1 MSNKDAIVK
10 RRQGILFVVSAPS
23 GAGKTSL
30 CQELVSQVPEL
41 RYSVSYT
48 TRKPRPTEIADRH
61 YRFVEEAAFRDMIKE
76 GAFLEWAEVYGHL
89 YGTPRAPLKEWI
101 AQGIDVLL
109 DIDTQGALQIRRHE
123 PDAVSIYILPP
134 SLEVLRRR
142 LEDRKGDAP
151 DEIARRLKKAR
162 DEVKNYRDYTYV
174 IINEDFKSAVR
185 QLEAIVLAERS
196 RTALL
201 DLTAVEQA
209 LMVNERET
217 QEDR

>member
-1 MSNKDAIVK
+1 MSNSGLPVH

-30 CQELVSQVPEL
+30 CQELVSQLPDL

-48 TRKPRPTEIADRH
+48 SRKPRPAEIADRH
-61 YRFVEEAAFRDMIKE
+61 YHFVDEATFRDMIKE
-76 GAFLEWAEVYGHL
+76 GAFLEWAEVYGNL
-89 YGTPRAPLKEWI
+89 YGTPRAPIKEWI
-101 AQGIDVLL
+101 SQGIDVLL

-142 LEDRKGDAP
+142 LEDRKGDP
-151 DEIARRLKKAR
+151 PEEIARRLKKAK
-162 DEVKNYRDYTYV
+162 DEVKHYHDYRNV
-174 IINEDFKSAVR
+174 IINDDFKYSVR

-196 RTALL
+196 RTA
-201 DLTAVEQA
+201 
-209 LMVNERET
+209 
-217 QEDR
+217 

>member
-1 MSNKDAIVK
+1 MLSKDAIVK

-30 CQELVSQVPEL
+30 CQELVSQLPDL

-48 TRKPRPTEIADRH
+48 TRKPRPAEIADRH
-61 YRFVEEAAFRDMIKE
+61 YHFVDEATFRDMIKE
-76 GAFLEWAEVYGHL
+76 GAFLEWAEVYGNL
-89 YGTPRAPLKEWI
+89 YGTPRAPIKEWI
-101 AQGIDVLL
+101 SQGIDVLL

-162 DEVKNYRDYTYV
+162 DEVKHYRDYIYV
-174 IINEDFKSAVR
+174 IINEDFKFAVR

-201 DLTAVEQA
+201 DLSAVEQA
-209 LMVNERET
+209 LMEP

>member
-1 MSNKDAIVK
+1 MSSKDAIVK

-30 CQELVSQVPEL
+30 CQELVSQLPDL
-41 RYSVSYT
+41 RHSVSYT
-48 TRKPRPTEIADRH
+48 TRKPRPAEIADRH
-61 YRFVEEAAFRDMIKE
+61 YHFVDEATFRDMIKE
-76 GAFLEWAEVYGHL
+76 GAFLEWAEVYGNL
-89 YGTPRAPLKEWI
+89 YGTPRAPIKEWI
-101 AQGIDVLL
+101 SQGIDVLL

-162 DEVKNYRDYTYV
+162 DEVKHYRDYIYV
-174 IINEDFKSAVR
+174 IINEDFKFAVR

-201 DLTAVEQA
+201 DLSAVEQA
-209 LMVNERET
+209 LMEP
-217 QEDR
+217 QEDH

>member
-1 MSNKDAIVK
+1 MSSKDAIVK

-30 CQELVSQVPEL
+30 CQELVSQLPDL

-48 TRKPRPTEIADRH
+48 TRKPRPAEIADRH
-61 YRFVEEAAFRDMIKE
+61 YHFVEEATFRDMIKE
-76 GAFLEWAEVYGHL
+76 GAFLEWAEVYGNL
-89 YGTPRAPLKEWI
+89 YGTPRAPIKEWI
-101 AQGIDVLL
+101 SQGIDVLL

-162 DEVKNYRDYTYV
+162 DEVKHYRDYIYV
-174 IINEDFKSAVR
+174 IINEDFKFAVR

-201 DLTAVEQA
+201 DLSAVEQA
-209 LMVNERET
+209 LMEP

>member
-10 RRQGILFVVSAPS
+10 RRQGVLFVVSAPS

-30 CQELVSQVPEL
+30 CQELVSQVPDL

-48 TRKPRPTEIADRH
+48 TRKPRPAEIADRH
-61 YRFVEEAAFRDMIKE
+61 YHFVEEATFRDMIKE

-89 YGTPRAPLKEWI
+89 YGTPRAPIKEWI
-101 AQGIDVLL
+101 SEGIDVLL

-162 DEVKNYRDYTYV
+162 DEVKNYRDYAHV

-185 QLEAIVLAERS
+185 QLEAIVVAERS

-201 DLTAVEQA
+201 DLSVLEQA
-209 LMVNERET
+209 LTETERERP
-217 QEDR
+217 D

>member
-1 MSNKDAIVK
+1 MLSKDTIVK

-30 CQELVSQVPEL
+30 CQELVSQLPDL

-48 TRKPRPTEIADRH
+48 TRKPRPAEIADRH
-61 YRFVEEAAFRDMIKE
+61 YHFVDEATFRDMIKE
-76 GAFLEWAEVYGHL
+76 GAFLEWAEVYGNL
-89 YGTPRAPLKEWI
+89 YGTPRAPIKEWI
-101 AQGIDVLL
+101 SQGIDVLL

-162 DEVKNYRDYTYV
+162 DEVKNYRDYIYV
-174 IINEDFKSAVR
+174 IINEDFKFAVR

-196 RTALL
+196 RTPLL
-201 DLTAVEQA
+201 DLSAVEQA
-209 LMVNERET
+209 LMES

>member
-1 MSNKDAIVK
+1 MSSKDAIVK

-30 CQELVSQVPEL
+30 CQELVSQLPDL

-48 TRKPRPTEIADRH
+48 TRKPRPAEIADRH
-61 YRFVEEAAFRDMIKE
+61 YHFVDEATFRDMIKE
-76 GAFLEWAEVYGHL
+76 GAFLEWAEVYGNL
-89 YGTPRAPLKEWI
+89 YGTPRAPIKEWI
-101 AQGIDVLL
+101 SQGIDVLL

-142 LEDRKGDAP
+142 LEERKGDAP

-162 DEVKNYRDYTYV
+162 DEVKHYRDYIYV
-174 IINEDFKSAVR
+174 IINEDFKFSVR

-201 DLTAVEQA
+201 DLSAVEQA
-209 LMVNERET
+209 LMEP

>member
-1 MSNKDAIVK
+1 MSSKDAIVK

-30 CQELVSQVPEL
+30 CQELVSQLPDL

-48 TRKPRPTEIADRH
+48 TRKPRPAEIADRH
-61 YRFVEEAAFRDMIKE
+61 YHFVDEATFRDMIKE
-76 GAFLEWAEVYGHL
+76 GAFLEWAEVYGNL
-89 YGTPRAPLKEWI
+89 YGTPRAPIKEWI
-101 AQGIDVLL
+101 SQGIDVLL

-142 LEDRKGDAP
+142 LEDRKGDAS

-162 DEVKNYRDYTYV
+162 DEVKNYRDYIYV
-174 IINEDFKSAVR
+174 IINEDFKFAVR

-201 DLTAVEQA
+201 DLSAVEQA
-209 LMVNERET
+209 LMEP

>member
-1 MSNKDAIVK
+1 MLSKDTIVK

-30 CQELVSQVPEL
+30 CQELVSQLPDL
-41 RYSVSYT
+41 RHSVSYT
-48 TRKPRPTEIADRH
+48 TRKPRPAEIADRH
-61 YRFVEEAAFRDMIKE
+61 YHFVDEATFRDMIKE
-76 GAFLEWAEVYGHL
+76 GAFLEWAEVYGNL
-89 YGTPRAPLKEWI
+89 YGTPRAPIKEWI
-101 AQGIDVLL
+101 SQGIDVLL

-162 DEVKNYRDYTYV
+162 DEVKNYRDYIYV
-174 IINEDFKSAVR
+174 IINEDFKFAVR

-201 DLTAVEQA
+201 DLSAVEQA
-209 LMVNERET
+209 LMEP

>member
-1 MSNKDAIVK
+1 MSSKDAIVK

-30 CQELVSQVPEL
+30 CQELVSQLPDL

-48 TRKPRPTEIADRH
+48 TRKPRPAEIADRH
-61 YRFVEEAAFRDMIKE
+61 YHFVDEATFRDMIKE
-76 GAFLEWAEVYGHL
+76 GAFLEWAEVYGNL
-89 YGTPRAPLKEWI
+89 YGTPRAPIKEWI
-101 AQGIDVLL
+101 SQGIDVLL

-162 DEVKNYRDYTYV
+162 DEVKHYRDYIYV
-174 IINEDFKSAVR
+174 IINEDFKFAVR

-201 DLTAVEQA
+201 DLSAVEQA
-209 LMVNERET
+209 LMEP
-217 QEDR
+217 QEDH

>member
-1 MSNKDAIVK
+1 MSSKDAIVK

-30 CQELVSQVPEL
+30 CQELVSQLPDL

-48 TRKPRPTEIADRH
+48 TRKPRPAEIADRH
-61 YRFVEEAAFRDMIKE
+61 YHFVDEATFRDMIKE
-76 GAFLEWAEVYGHL
+76 GAFLEWAEVYGNL
-89 YGTPRAPLKEWI
+89 YGTPRAPIKEWI
-101 AQGIDVLL
+101 SQGIDVLL

-162 DEVKNYRDYTYV
+162 DEVKHYRDYIYV
-174 IINEDFKSAVR
+174 IINEDFKFAVR

-196 RTALL
+196 RTPLL
-201 DLTAVEQA
+201 DLSAVEQA
-209 LMVNERET
+209 LMEP

>member
-30 CQELVSQVPEL
+30 CQELVSQVSDL

-48 TRKPRPTEIADRH
+48 TRKPRPAEIADRH
-61 YRFVEEAAFRDMIKE
+61 YHFVEEATFRDMIKE

-89 YGTPRAPLKEWI
+89 YGTPRASLKEWI

-151 DEIARRLKKAR
+151 DEINRRLKKAR
-162 DEVKNYRDYTYV
+162 DEVKNYRDYVYV

-201 DLTAVEQA
+201 DLSAVEQA
-209 LMVNERET
+209 LMVNEKET

>member
-1 MSNKDAIVK
+1 MSSKDAIVK

-30 CQELVSQVPEL
+30 CQELVSQVSDL

-48 TRKPRPTEIADRH
+48 TRKPRPAEIADRH
-61 YRFVEEAAFRDMIKE
+61 YHFVDEVTFRDMIKE
-76 GAFLEWAEVYGHL
+76 GAFLEWAEVYGNL
-89 YGTPRAPLKEWI
+89 YGTPRAPIKEWI
-101 AQGIDVLL
+101 SQGIDVLL

-142 LEDRKGDAP
+142 LEERKGDAP

-162 DEVKNYRDYTYV
+162 DEVKHYRDYIYV
-174 IINEDFKSAVR
+174 IINEDFKFSVR

-201 DLTAVEQA
+201 DLSAVEQA
-209 LMVNERET
+209 LMEP

>member
-30 CQELVSQVPEL
+30 CQALVSQVPDL

-48 TRKPRPTEIADRH
+48 TRQPRPAEIADRH
-61 YRFVEEAAFRDMIKE
+61 YHFVDEATFRDMIKE

-89 YGTPRAPLKEWI
+89 YGTPRAPIKEWI

-109 DIDTQGALQIRRHE
+109 DIDAQGALQIRRHE

-162 DEVKNYRDYTYV
+162 DEVKNYRDYAHV

-201 DLTAVEQA
+201 DLSAVEQA
-209 LMVNERET
+209 LMEP
-217 QEDR
+217 QEDH

>member
-1 MSNKDAIVK
+1 MSSKDASVK

-30 CQELVSQVPEL
+30 CQELVSQLPDL

-48 TRKPRPTEIADRH
+48 TRKPRPAEIADRH
-61 YRFVEEAAFRDMIKE
+61 YHFVDEATFRDMIKE

-89 YGTPRAPLKEWI
+89 YGTPRAPIKEWI
-101 AQGIDVLL
+101 LQGIDVLL

-134 SLEVLRRR
+134 SLEVLRRS

-174 IINEDFKSAVR
+174 IINDDFKFSVR

-196 RTALL
+196 RTALW
-201 DLTAVEQA
+201 DLSLLEQA
-209 LMVNERET
+209 LSET

>member
-30 CQELVSQVPEL
+30 CQELVSLVPDL
-41 RYSVSYT
+41 RYSISYT
-48 TRKPRPTEIADRH
+48 TRTPRPAEIADRH
-61 YRFVEEAAFRDMIKE
+61 YHFVDEATFRDMIKE

-89 YGTPRAPLKEWI
+89 YGTPRAPIKEWI
-101 AQGIDVLL
+101 SQGIDVLL

-134 SLEVLRRR
+134 SLEVLSRR
-142 LEDRKGDAP
+142 LRDRKGDAP

-162 DEVKNYRDYTYV
+162 DVVKNYRDYAHV
-174 IINEDFKSAVR
+174 IINDDFKSAVR

-201 DLTAVEQA
+201 DLSAVEQA
-209 LMVNERET
+209 LMGNEKET
-217 QEDR
+217 QD

>member
-1 MSNKDAIVK
+1 MLSKDTIVK
-10 RRQGILFVVSAPS
+10 RRQGILFVVSAPY
-23 GAGKTSL
+23 GAGTASL
-30 CQELVSQVPEL
+30 WQELVSQLPDL

-48 TRKPRPTEIADRH
+48 SRKPRPAEIADRH
-61 YRFVEEAAFRDMIKE
+61 YHFVDEATFRDMIKE
-76 GAFLEWAEVYGHL
+76 GAFLEWAEVYGNL
-89 YGTPRAPLKEWI
+89 YGTPRAPIKEWI
-101 AQGIDVLL
+101 SQGIDVLL

-162 DEVKNYRDYTYV
+162 DEVKNYRDYIYV
-174 IINEDFKSAVR
+174 IINEDFKFAVR

-201 DLTAVEQA
+201 DLSAVEQA
-209 LMVNERET
+209 LMEP
-217 QEDR
+217 QEDH

>member
-1 MSNKDAIVK
+1 MLSKDTIVK

-30 CQELVSQVPEL
+30 CQELVSQLPDL

-48 TRKPRPTEIADRH
+48 TRKPRPAEIADRH
-61 YRFVEEAAFRDMIKE
+61 YHFVDEATFRDMIKE
-76 GAFLEWAEVYGHL
+76 GAFLEWAEVYGNL
-89 YGTPRAPLKEWI
+89 YGTPRAPIKEWI
-101 AQGIDVLL
+101 SQGIDVLL

-162 DEVKNYRDYTYV
+162 DEVKHYRDYIYV
-174 IINEDFKSAVR
+174 IINEDFKFAVR

-201 DLTAVEQA
+201 DLSAVEQA
-209 LMVNERET
+209 LMEP

>member
-10 RRQGILFVVSAPS
+10 RRQGVLFVVSAPS

-30 CQELVSQVPEL
+30 CQELVSQVPDL

-48 TRKPRPTEIADRH
+48 TRKPRPAEIADRH
-61 YRFVEEAAFRDMIKE
+61 YHFVEEATFRDMIKE

-89 YGTPRAPLKEWI
+89 YGTPRAPIKEWI
-101 AQGIDVLL
+101 SEGIDVLL

-162 DEVKNYRDYTYV
+162 DEVKNYRDYAHV

-201 DLTAVEQA
+201 DLSVLEQA
-209 LMVNERET
+209 LTETERERL
-217 QEDR
+217 D

>member
-1 MSNKDAIVK
+1 MSSKDAIVK

-30 CQELVSQVPEL
+30 CQALVSQLPDM
-41 RYSVSYT
+41 RYSVSCT
-48 TRKPRPTEIADRH
+48 TRKPRPAEIADRH
-61 YRFVEEAAFRDMIKE
+61 YHFVDEAAFRDMIKE
-76 GAFLEWAEVYGHL
+76 GAFLEWAEVYGHF
-89 YGTPRAPLKEWI
+89 YGTPRALIKEWI
-101 AQGIDVLL
+101 SQGSDVLL
-109 DIDTQGALQIRRHE
+109 DIDSQGALQIRRLE

-142 LEDRKGDAP
+142 LEDRKGDAS

-162 DEVKNYRDYTYV
+162 DEVKHYRDYNYV
-174 IINEDFKSAVR
+174 IINDDFKFAVR

-201 DLTAVEQA
+201 DLSAVEQA
-209 LMVNERET
+209 LMENMEN

>member
-30 CQELVSQVPEL
+30 CQELVSQLPDL

-48 TRKPRPTEIADRH
+48 TRKQRPAEIADRDYH
-61 YRFVEEAAFRDMIKE
+61 FVEEATFRDMIKE

-89 YGTPRAPLKEWI
+89 YGTPRAPIKEWI
-101 AQGIDVLL
+101 SEGIDVLL

-142 LEDRKGDAP
+142 LEDRRGDAP

-162 DEVKNYRDYTYV
+162 DEVKNYRDYAHV

-185 QLEAIVLAERS
+185 ELEAIVLAERS

-201 DLTAVEQA
+201 DLSVLEQA
-209 LMVNERET
+209 LTENERERP
-217 QEDR
+217 D

>member
-1 MSNKDAIVK
+1 MSSKDAIVK

-30 CQELVSQVPEL
+30 CQELVSQLPDL
-41 RYSVSYT
+41 RHSVSYT
-48 TRKPRPTEIADRH
+48 TRKPRPAEIADRH
-61 YRFVEEAAFRDMIKE
+61 YHFVDEATFRDMIKE
-76 GAFLEWAEVYGHL
+76 GAFLEWAEVYGNL
-89 YGTPRAPLKEWI
+89 YGTPRAPIKEWI
-101 AQGIDVLL
+101 SQGIDVLL

-162 DEVKNYRDYTYV
+162 DEVKNYRDYIYV
-174 IINEDFKSAVR
+174 IINEDFKFAVR

-201 DLTAVEQA
+201 DLSAVEQA
-209 LMVNERET
+209 LMEP

>member
-1 MSNKDAIVK
+1 MLSKDTIVK

-30 CQELVSQVPEL
+30 CQELVSQLPDL

-48 TRKPRPTEIADRH
+48 SRKPRPAEIADRH
-61 YRFVEEAAFRDMIKE
+61 YHFVDEATFRDMIKE
-76 GAFLEWAEVYGHL
+76 GAFLEWAEVYGNL
-89 YGTPRAPLKEWI
+89 YGTPRAPIKEWI
-101 AQGIDVLL
+101 SQGIDVLL

-162 DEVKNYRDYTYV
+162 DEVKNYRDYIYV
-174 IINEDFKSAVR
+174 IINEDFKFAVR

-201 DLTAVEQA
+201 DLSAVEQA
-209 LMVNERET
+209 LMEP
-217 QEDR
+217 QEDH

>member
-1 MSNKDAIVK
+1 MLSKDTIVK

-30 CQELVSQVPEL
+30 CQELVSQLPDL

-48 TRKPRPTEIADRH
+48 TRKPRPAEIADRH
-61 YRFVEEAAFRDMIKE
+61 YHFVDEATFRDMIKE
-76 GAFLEWAEVYGHL
+76 GAFLEWAEVYGNL
-89 YGTPRAPLKEWI
+89 YGTPRAPIKEWI
-101 AQGIDVLL
+101 SEGIDVLL

-123 PDAVSIYILPP
+123 PDAVSTYILPP

-162 DEVKNYRDYTYV
+162 DEVKNYRDYIYV
-174 IINEDFKSAVR
+174 IINEDFKFAVR

-201 DLTAVEQA
+201 DLSAVEQA
-209 LMVNERET
+209 LMEP
-217 QEDR
+217 QEDH

>member
-1 MSNKDAIVK
+1 MLSKDTIVK

-30 CQELVSQVPEL
+30 CQELVSQLPDL

-48 TRKPRPTEIADRH
+48 SRKPRPAEIADRH
-61 YRFVEEAAFRDMIKE
+61 YHFVDEATFRDMIKE
-76 GAFLEWAEVYGHL
+76 GAFLEWAEVYGNL
-89 YGTPRAPLKEWI
+89 YGTPRAPIKEWI
-101 AQGIDVLL
+101 SQGIDVLL

-162 DEVKNYRDYTYV
+162 DEVKNYRDYIYV
-174 IINEDFKSAVR
+174 IINEDFKFAVR

-201 DLTAVEQA
+201 DLAAVEPA
-209 LMVNERET
+209 LMEP